1 MLFKLIKEGF
11 QKCYYGKN
19 IALIHCVLLL
29 IIFSL
34 IAPMTL
40 TFSLNLDFAPIII
53 MSMLTMI
60 IILIFLY
67 LYLTTYIANC
77 IKFFA
82 WKTSQTDED
91 KIKRLQIMPALNR
104 LIFKNGMHA
113 IGFILAWSGINVAA
127 SIVIGWI
134 PLAPVLISVLFTICW
149 PYIYCDFCKTRKL
162 SAEAFHVENLF
173 SYLPKVFVETF
184 LLNIINIL
192 ANFAL
197 LILFIFPFL
206 KFNNLLPLS
215 SETFSFSNIGP
226 LTTTFMTLGLYLSII
241 FTFVMYY
248 AIVGIYYEKIELER
262 LNKKSESY

>member
-1 MLFKLIKEGF
+1 
-11 QKCYYGKN
+11 
-19 IALIHCVLLL
+19 
-29 IIFSL
+29 
-34 IAPMTL
+34 
-40 TFSLNLDFAPIII
+40 
-53 MSMLTMI
+53 MI

-91 KIKRLQIMPALNR
+91 KIKRLQIMPGLNR
-104 LIFKNGMHA
+104 LIFKNGMHV

-134 PLAPVLISVLFTICW
+134 PLASVLIWVLFTICW

-162 SAEAFHVENLF
+162 SAEAFDVENLF

-184 LLNIINIL
+184 LLNVLNLL
-192 ANFAL
+192 ANTTL

-206 KFNNLLPLS
+206 DFNNLLPLS

-226 LTTTFMTLGLYLSII
+226 LIMALGLYPSLI

-248 AIVGIYYEKIELER
+248 VIVGIYYEKIELER